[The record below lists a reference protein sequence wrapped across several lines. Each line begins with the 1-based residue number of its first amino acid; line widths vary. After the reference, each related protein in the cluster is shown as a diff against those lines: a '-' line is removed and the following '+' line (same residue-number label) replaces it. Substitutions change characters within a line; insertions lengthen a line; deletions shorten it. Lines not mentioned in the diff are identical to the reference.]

1 MIKQIDVVAL
11 VTAVLTS
18 LGAAYTATLNFMHG
32 RDDSREVID
41 FLEMLR
47 NQSDHQTQ
55 ETAKVTEM
63 LNKQLDR
70 ITGMLAQVIN
80 KLP

>member
-41 FLEMLR
+41 FFR
-47 NQSDHQTQ
+47 NAPESIRSPDAGNSQGYRD
-55 ETAKVTEM
+55 A
-63 LNKQLDR
+63 
-70 ITGMLAQVIN
+70 
-80 KLP
+80 